1 MLLDW
6 VSQIV
11 KLGNIEAG
19 RDVSEHELE
28 VGRERDLVQQQ
39 LLLCVLLL
47 FARDPPQPMQ
57 QMLRSGNLRELFAQ
71 ISH

>member
-28 VGRERDLVQQQ
+28 VGRERDLVQQ

-47 FARDPPQPMQ
+47 FARDPSQPMQ